1 MNYRFLK
8 YFSLFSVITCKFS
21 YLDYVSANS
30 TYKNNFEGLDV
41 KWAKNSIFLKLNA
54 GNELLGLY

>member
-8 YFSLFSVITCKFS
+8 YFGLFSVITCKFS

-41 KWAKNSIFLKLNA
+41 KWAKIVFFETKCR
-54 GNELLGLY
+54 